1 MKIADYGKAITSYIE
16 SPTTAQK
23 LQAKEK
29 AQTLGRTL
37 LADGSE
43 DIVEPSKSMQVDT
56 TTKGLDLFT
65 IDDFKKKA
73 EIYVGAYHNNA
84 LPTADIK
91 SALNKFTQKG
101 IDDGTFSADDAI
113 KIVQDLKFQFQD
125 RAQKQRLR
133 DNIIS
138 GTGTIKPE
146 EMADGG
152 RIGFSEGL
160 SEALLRRVNN
170 YKGVVWVPKKKEF
183 KVRNYSREADTK
195 DTRFKVSDYPSA
207 KAAFEAAKD
216 FHYDTVL
223 SPDAKKA
230 RISKASEEAAV
241 KKNAYTQ
248 EINNWTENWFKTNT
262 KNYTISQADKA
273 MKDLIKDYKNS
284 ELYKRPNPGKPS
296 TLKPGGNVYPNI
308 GRLSSNT
315 SVDANALRMN
325 DVPPLTGIGKA
336 ANPENFFKSLFY
348 SQKLVDNPNLKKLT
362 SEYLDFVIE
371 DKKYISRGEKEKR
384 YGKLLNNPKLNEVKF
399 LLNENGL
406 KGAGQNKLF
415 VSQFPQYKA
424 YINKTAKSNYA
435 MSIKKIEDTL
445 GSKVLKEIMGTDS
458 IIKFMK
464 NERDALKKI
473 FDSTPLTKGKIA
485 QSSLGY
491 STEHILGIA
500 DISRMKN
507 KNEMAKAL
515 KVITGM
521 TSKRNAELGRK
532 GFNNLRKYLINQI
545 DKGIDQKENLK
556 SLNKLI
562 ADNTDIKG
570 DAGKIVNGKFKYNE
584 SVFKQTKN
592 QKQRFFDYFKEL
604 FNIKEG
610 RAEILKQAKNNPELA
625 KIVSQLKQNKAGMY
639 SFPAQLEMVEVPTS
653 VSKALNVAGKIVKA
667 AGKASGL
674 VEPVFAVYNFSEA
687 VDKGASLG
695 QSTGYVVNKFF
706 EDVVNMPALV
716 YGGGKYVKDKFSGE
730 DAKFELPYEATFAR
744 DKLQK
749 TIDQTDPEI
758 IKARLAKRDFDTQVR
773 PNLTMVDDVD
783 IPASKEEIDKAKDV
797 FMKEKDVDLSV
808 LDKPKKS
815 TFGKYNEQIK
825 DLVF

>member
-29 AQTLGRTL
+29 VQTLGRTL
-37 LADGSE
+37 LAEGSE

-65 IDDFKKKA
+65 IDNFKDKA
-73 EIYVGAYHNNA
+73 EIYVGALYNGA

-113 KIVQDLKFQFQD
+113 KVVQDLKYQFQD
-125 RAQKQRLR
+125 RAKNQRLR
-133 DNIIS
+133 DVIIE
-138 GTGTIKPE
+138 GTGTVKPE

-160 SEALLRRVNN
+160 SKALLRKIDDA
-170 YKGVVWVPKKKEF
+170 KGVKWVPSKNEF
-183 KVRNYSREADTK
+183 KVRNYVRGADVK

-207 KAAFEAAKD
+207 ADAFEAAKK

-223 SPDAKKA
+223 SPEAVSA
-230 RISKASEEAAV
+230 RIKSAADTKVTAQNEFALKA
-241 KKNAYTQ
+241 
-248 EINNWTENWFKTNT
+248 NNWVKNWIETNS
-262 KNYTISQADKA
+262 KNFNLNEADKA
-273 MKDLIKDYKNS
+273 VESLKKDYKKSGLIDEVVGKSAYLRNTDD
-284 ELYKRPNPGKPS
+284 LPNVFSKNKNFVL
-296 TLKPGGNVYPNI
+296 TINN
-308 GRLSSNT
+308 
-315 SVDANALRMN
+315 
-325 DVPPLTGIGKA
+325 VPPLEGMDDKA
-336 ANPENFFKSLFY
+336 IPKNYFKSLFY
-348 SQKLVDNPNLKKLT
+348 SQKLVEDPELKKLT
-362 SEYLDFVIE
+362 EDYLKYVID
-371 DKKYISRGEKEKR
+371 DKSKITNLEKANR
-384 YGKLLNNPKLNEVKF
+384 YGNILNNPKLDQVKF
-399 LLNENGL
+399 LLEKSDLTGT
-406 KGAGQNKLF
+406 GQDRF
-415 VSQFPQYKA
+415 FSSQFDDYKE
-424 YINKTAKSNYA
+424 YR
-435 MSIKKIEDTL
+435 KKIGNFSYLKSIEKIEKTL
-445 GSKVLKEIMGTDS
+445 GSKILKEIMGTDS
-458 IIKFMK
+458 ILKFMK
-464 NERDALKKI
+464 NENKALKKI
-473 FDSTPLTKGKIA
+473 FDYTPITIGKRA
-485 QSSLGY
+485 KDSLAY

-500 DISRMKN
+500 DIARMED

-515 KVITGM
+515 KIITGM
-521 TSKRNAELGRK
+521 TAKKNAELGRN
-532 GFNNLRKYLINQI
+532 GFNVNRKTLIKLINN
-545 DKGIDQKENLK
+545 GIDQKSNLDK
-556 SLNKLI
+556 LNKLI
-562 ADNTDIKG
+562 AENTDIKG
-570 DAGKIVNGKFKYNE
+570 KAGSIVDGKFKYNA
-584 SVFKQTKN
+584 SVFKQGQT
-592 QKQRFFDYFKEL
+592 QKQRFFNYFKEI
-604 FNIKEG
+604 FNIPEG
-610 RAEILKQAKNNPELA
+610 RVEILKQAKNNPELA
-625 KIVSQLKQNKAGMY
+625 KIVSKLKPNKAGMY
-639 SFPAQLEMVEVPTS
+639 SFPAQLETIEVPAS
-653 VSKALNVAGKIVKA
+653 VSKALNIAGKVVKTVGKG
-667 AGKASGL
+667 AGLA
-674 VEPVFAVYNFSEA
+674 EPVFALYNFSDA
-687 VDKGASLG
+687 VGKGASLG
-695 QSTGYVVNKFF
+695 QSTEYVVNKFF

-773 PNLTMVDDVD
+773 PNLTMVDDID